1 MHSQTEGIPEELI
14 TIHYDY
20 IRSKHLIANTE
31 YSVLLTPENYNRL
44 FPATLPVVE
53 PPDNPAKKR
62 EIVLTIGVFFD
73 GTGNNLLNT
82 NLRMQKCNPENYG
95 LDARTLTEFNQR
107 CIKKTGFD
115 GTEAGSYLNYY
126 TNIYWLNKLYHKE
139 PELKDGVKNI
149 QRDIYIE
156 GIGTENNKADSLW
169 GMGLGNNDTGVIAK
183 TDRAMI
189 QLRRVLTEVVGALRG
204 KDITIASLQ
213 FDVFGFSRGA
223 AAARH
228 FTNRVFEQDPVL
240 VRTITTAF
248 QPVEYQGKPAGEVQ
262 FLGLFDT
269 VTAVGGMLDGLDP
282 HDGNNLAVKIGL
294 PPGGAK
300 QVFHLTAM
308 HECRYNFCLNSIKA
322 QWPELSLPGAHA
334 DIGGGYNP
342 QEEEYLF
349 LSRPAV
355 ETVLADVPTEATGV
369 YQKAVQ
375 QAETLPYYFALA
387 PMLPSGLMKVE
398 TNTDEKV
405 SPDHLGNAKKR
416 VAAAVTFQRIVS
428 NDWSKV
434 ALRVMYEVAKEAGV
448 VFDAMQ
454 ENNDYSWPTELDA
467 ICQKALSQAK
477 NVFNGAN
484 SLQFSSDE
492 LNTIG
497 KYIHCSANWNAVDY
511 HLKNNISSAVSSSE
525 TFSFVNRPDENWTRT
540 VYDMAGNSQK

>member
-1 MHSQTEGIPEELI
+1 MHSQTEGIPEEFI

-53 PPDNPAKKR
+53 PPDIPAKKR

-95 LDARTLTEFNQR
+95 LDARTLKDFNQR

-139 PELKDGVKNI
+139 PELKDGIKNI

-228 FTNRVFEQDPVL
+228 FTNRVFEQDLVL
-240 VRTITTAF
+240 VRTIATAF

-294 PPGGAK
+294 PPGVAK

-308 HECRYNFCLNSIKA
+308 HECRYNFCLNSVKA

-355 ETVLADVPTEATGV
+355 ETVLADVPTEATSV

-375 QAETLPYYFALA
+375 QADTLPYYFALA
-387 PMLPSGLMKVE
+387 PMLPSGVMKVE

-477 NVFNGAN
+477 NAFNGAN

-540 VYDMAGNSQK
+540 VYDMAGNPQK